1 MPQEYR
7 GARFGRDQLAR
18 EGTIHFY
25 ARQYW
30 EQFVLHKTV
39 LTFRSDTKMRLFL
52 YLIPSMK
59 NEFLLGKKYLSMKGV
74 FSVENRIIDN
84 VGMSLPSA

>member
-1 MPQEYR
+1 
-7 GARFGRDQLAR
+7 
-18 EGTIHFY
+18 
-25 ARQYW
+25 
-30 EQFVLHKTV
+30 
-39 LTFRSDTKMRLFL
+39 MRLFL

-59 NEFLLGKKYLSMKGV
+59 IEFLLGKKFLSMKGV